1 MMNNYIQTREQM
13 YRSIREQGMFTWDLT
28 QGQEYALGC
37 CEVVTESFVHEIR
50 EATQKIG
57 SLYERLIH
65 SLQQGS
71 DELLSELGIPR
82 EAFPF
87 CRTTLPLSFITAVG
101 RFDFACTPKGI
112 KMMEFNSD
120 TPTSVVEAYYAN
132 EQVCRFFGMENP
144 NHGMEI
150 HITRA
155 FRQTVTAYQESGYS
169 TDTKVFTSI
178 GGHAEDE
185 GTAKF
190 LLRHSGIGGRF
201 VPLSQVGISLDDHQV
216 CYFDEGNW
224 HPVDVLYRLHAG
236 EFFAKDQTEQGYP
249 IGAHILQL
257 VAKKRLAMINPPS
270 AFVAQTK
277 AIQALIWSLHEQNQ
291 FFTTEEHKVIETY
304 FLPTYLDNE
313 FCGKKPFV
321 KKPILGREG
330 GAVTLFSAE
339 GEVIAKDGEGEYKDQ
354 MMIYQ
359 ELAELPTIEVET
371 MKGPYRGKLLWGC
384 FYVGGQASAL
394 VTRLDRE
401 ITGNLAYYLPFGY
414 K

>member
-1 MMNNYIQTREQM
+1 MSKYNQTREQM
-13 YRSIREQGMFTWDLT
+13 YTPIREQGIFNWDLT
-28 QGQEYALGC
+28 QGQEYALGQC
-37 CEVVTESFVHEIR
+37 VAITESFVDEIR
-50 EATQKIG
+50 VATQRIG
-57 SLYERLIH
+57 DLYGRLTRF
-65 SLQQGS
+65 LQQGF
-71 DELLSELGIPR
+71 DPLLSELGIPR
-82 EAFPF
+82 EALPF
-87 CRTTLPLSFITAVG
+87 CHTTLPLSFVTTIG
-101 RFDFACTPKGI
+101 RFDFACTPQGI

-120 TPTSVVEAYYAN
+120 TPTSVVEAYYVN

-144 NHGMEI
+144 NHGMEA
-150 HITRA
+150 HIKKA
-155 FRQTVTAYQESGYS
+155 FQQTVTAYQESGYDI
-169 TDTKVFTSI
+169 DTKVFTSI

-190 LLRHSGIGGRF
+190 LMRHGGIGGRF
-201 VPLSQVGISLDDHQV
+201 IPLSQLGISLDDHTL
-216 CYFDEGNW
+216 CYMDEGNW
-224 HPVDVLYRLHAG
+224 IPVDVLYRLHAG

-249 IGAHILQL
+249 IGEHILQL
-257 VAKKRLAMINPPS
+257 VAGKRLAMINPPS

-291 FFTTEEHKVIETY
+291 FFTPEEHEVIETY

-313 FCGKKPFV
+313 FSGERPYV

-330 GAVTLFSAE
+330 GAVTLYSAE
-339 GEVIAKDGEGEYKDQ
+339 DKIIAKDGEGEYKDQ
-354 MMIYQ
+354 MMVYQ
-359 ELAELPTIEVET
+359 ELAELPTMDVET
-371 MKGPYRGKLLWGC
+371 LKGPYRGKLLWGC